1 MELTDRIFDENG
13 NAFLSGDAIANMLYN
28 DQDIFAGNFYVDTSD
43 GEMEKF
49 NLYSDEKVNL
59 APSERI
65 DNNKRRDEW
74 FMPDFYKTLNLNEL
88 FDIMSKE
95 LPDIYKERVKYE
107 LSLYQEK
114 GYDNFL
120 RYCVYLSTLVNQK
133 KIVVGCGRGSSC
145 ASYLLFL
152 LGLHMVD
159 SVKYDIDVREFLK

>member
-28 DQDIFAGNFYVDTSD
+28 DKNIFAGNFYVDTSD

-49 NLYSDEKVNL
+49 NLYSDEKVKL
-59 APSERI
+59 APSEKI

-74 FMPDFYKTLNLNEL
+74 FMPDFYKTLNLQEL

-95 LPDIYKERVKYE
+95 LPDIYKVRVKYE

>member
-28 DQDIFAGNFYVDTSD
+28 DKDIFAGNFYVDTSD

>member
-13 NAFLSGDAIANMLYN
+13 NAFLSGDAIANMLYKGKN
-28 DQDIFAGNFYVDTSD
+28 IFAGNFYVDTSD

-49 NLYSDEKVNL
+49 NLYSDEKVKL

-65 DNNKRRDEW
+65 DNIKRRDEW

-95 LPDIYKERVKYE
+95 LPDIYKERIKYE

>member
-28 DQDIFAGNFYVDTSD
+28 GKDIYAGTFYVDTSD

-49 NLYSDEKVNL
+49 NLFSDKSVQL
-59 APSERI
+59 SPSEKI
-65 DNNKRRDEW
+65 NNIKRRDEW
-74 FMPDFYKTLNLNEL
+74 FMPDFYKTLNLKEL
-88 FDIMSKE
+88 FDIMSNG
-95 LPDIYKERVKYE
+95 LPDIYKERVDYE
-107 LSLYQEK
+107 LNLYHEK

-120 RYCVYLSTLVNQK
+120 RYCVYLSTIVNQK

-159 SVKYDIDVREFLK
+159 SVKFDIDVREFLK

>member
-1 MELTDRIFDENG
+1 
-13 NAFLSGDAIANMLYN
+13 
-28 DQDIFAGNFYVDTSD
+28 
-43 GEMEKF
+43 
-49 NLYSDEKVNL
+49 
-59 APSERI
+59 
-65 DNNKRRDEW
+65 
-74 FMPDFYKTLNLNEL
+74 MPDFYKTLNLNEL

-120 RYCVYLSTLVNQK
+120 KYCVYLSTLVNQK